1 MASDLSHAVHK
12 ADLVAHW
19 RRRYVMM
26 SVSSQGDA
34 CKLPPGAQVPVFT
47 GAQKKPMKLGPLK
60 LYAGLSL
67 DSVTSEHDLSAMLG
81 PTRGWALSH
90 ASLYDGLTGLII
102 FQGTGLFLSQFWIH
116 PPISIASSP
125 SKDIA

>member
-1 MASDLSHAVHK
+1 MASDLSYAVHK
-12 ADLVAHW
+12 AALVAHW

-26 SVSSQGDA
+26 SISSQGDA

-47 GAQKKPMKLGPLK
+47 GAQKKTMKLGPLK

-67 DSVTSEHDLSAMLG
+67 DSVTGEHDLSVVLG
-81 PTRGWALSH
+81 PTGGWALSH
-90 ASLYDGLTGLII
+90 APLYNSLTDLII
-102 FQGTGLFLSQFWIH
+102 FQGTGLFSSRFWIH